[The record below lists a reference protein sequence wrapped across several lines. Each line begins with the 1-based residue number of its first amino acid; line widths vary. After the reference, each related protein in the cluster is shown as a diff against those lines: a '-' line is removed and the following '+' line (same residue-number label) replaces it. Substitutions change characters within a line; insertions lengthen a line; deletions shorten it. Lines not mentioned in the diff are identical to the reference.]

1 MEKKIHDLRIEKGV
15 TGYIVYTNRNVFN
28 LNGTTKDNFP
38 IYIFET
44 EQALFTFIST
54 NFNLNQ

>member
-1 MEKKIHDLRIEKGV
+1 MEKKIYNLKIEKV
-15 TGYIVYTNRNVFN
+15 VNGYIVYTNDNVFS

-38 IYIFET
+38 IYVFET

-54 NFNLNQ
+54 NFNLN